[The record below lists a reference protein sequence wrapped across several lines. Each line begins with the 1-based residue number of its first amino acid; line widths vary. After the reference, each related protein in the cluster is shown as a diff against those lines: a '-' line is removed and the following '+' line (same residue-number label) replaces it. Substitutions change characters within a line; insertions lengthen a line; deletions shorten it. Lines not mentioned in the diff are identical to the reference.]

1 MKKILF
7 TLSVFVA
14 WIAVCAVYSCADN
27 NECAQPTELGT
38 TVSVAEYEQVRARLY
53 DAALNLLVEVRN
65 ADNGDWLDIDERERD
80 IIDNWK
86 APSLEVLLNAIQQ
99 LENRPYKCLSDAYD
113 WSLCEYDNAFM
124 AYKEITRIK

>member
-1 MKKILF
+1 MKKIVF

-14 WIAVCAVYSCADN
+14 WIAVCAVYSCSADN
-27 NECAQPTELGT
+27 NEYEPTEHG
-38 TVSVAEYEQVRARLY
+38 VSVEEYEQVRARLY
-53 DAALNLLVEVRN
+53 DAALNLLVDVKL

-86 APSLEVLLNAIQQ
+86 APSLEVLLNAIDQ
-99 LENRPYKCLSDAYD
+99 LEKRPYKCLADTYD
-113 WSLCEYDNAFM
+113 WPLCEYDDALR